1 MRAHADGGGRLNFQ
15 NVVGVT
21 LIDNAQVT
29 KQAALI
35 HQPGEA
41 RPQLAQVH
49 FAQRL
54 PGQLHQLGPQAV
66 VILIIHTD
74 EALLFSSPSSRYTV
88 LFGIPSSAIIV
99 AALQGPMR
107 PIKLRISI
115 ARVSAGTF
123 VDSNIL
129 DSNPEYW
136 NQCCDCPGGKV

>member
-21 LIDNAQVT
+21 LIDNAQMT

-41 RPQLAQVH
+41 RPRQLAQVH

-74 EALLFSSPSSRYTV
+74 EALLFQLAQQQIHRAFRDPQLRYYRRR
-88 LFGIPSSAIIV
+88 
-99 AALQGPMR
+99 AAG
-107 PIKLRISI
+107 
-115 ARVSAGTF
+115 ADAA
-123 VDSNIL
+123 N
-129 DSNPEYW
+129 
-136 NQCCDCPGGKV
+136 

>member
-21 LIDNAQVT
+21 LIDNAQMT

-35 HQPGEA
+35 HQGEA
-41 RPQLAQVH
+41 RPRQLAQVH

-74 EALLFSSPSSRYTV
+74 EALLFQLAQQQIHRAFRDPQLRYYRRR
-88 LFGIPSSAIIV
+88 
-99 AALQGPMR
+99 AAG
-107 PIKLRISI
+107 
-115 ARVSAGTF
+115 ADAA
-123 VDSNIL
+123 N
-129 DSNPEYW
+129 
-136 NQCCDCPGGKV
+136 